1 MAIFAAPA
9 VPRTVVKT
17 SFSSTSTIS
26 KLPHLTSLQFPTELR
41 TFQLRSQSLKSMP
54 SRRTLLFFYPQ
65 LKWWCLVFAEVA
77 SKQQTFSSFDE
88 LLEKSDKPVLVDF
101 YATWCG
107 PCQFMVPVL
116 EQVSSKMEGKILVVK
131 IDTEKYSSLANEYSI
146 KAFPTFILF
155 VNGKPVDRFE
165 GAMTADKLIE
175 RIETSLKVKQS
186 GRGEII

>member
-54 SRRTLLFFYPQ
+54 SRRTL
-65 LKWWCLVFAEVA
+65 VA